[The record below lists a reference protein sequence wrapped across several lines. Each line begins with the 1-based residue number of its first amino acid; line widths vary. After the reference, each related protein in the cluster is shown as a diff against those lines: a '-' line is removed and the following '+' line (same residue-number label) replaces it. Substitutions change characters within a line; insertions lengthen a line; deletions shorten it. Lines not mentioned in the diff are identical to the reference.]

1 MLFRSA
7 ITSSLG
13 NVGKTE
19 ITPSRSS
26 PHRHIDSIAR
36 LSCSFITTPIILLH
50 LPIRFAHMFYY
61 KYFFPVCNCF
71 FINAINTSASPFLR
85 FEYLFHL
92 EISQNFFP
100 TFIDTKAVHRYNEQ
114 QTESTHVT
122 VNDKKCLAARNRL
135 TGCHKET
142 MP

>member
-1 MLFRSA
+1 MFLYSVHAFILF
-7 ITSSLG
+7 
-13 NVGKTE
+13 K
-19 ITPSRSS
+19 
-26 PHRHIDSIAR
+26 
-36 LSCSFITTPIILLH
+36 
-50 LPIRFAHMFYY
+50 
-61 KYFFPVCNCF
+61 
-71 FINAINTSASPFLR
+71 
-85 FEYLFHL
+85 YLFHL

-135 TGCHKET
+135 TGCHKEA